1 MHLFRS
7 EFILGIFVMLNSKIS
22 ISITTVSLA
31 KRNLV
36 KHFNMPMYTEESRT
50 TIYLQKYQSLELP
63 TLCSLVFNELQIKEI
78 LIILISIYLSTYLYI
93 IEIYLSYHYRVF
105 LIFINSY
112 KLIYEI
118 RRFKFVLMEIQCY
131 LNVPSSLLV
140 S

>member
-63 TLCSLVFNELQIKEI
+63 TLCSLVFNDLQIKEI

-118 RRFKFVLMEIQCY
+118 
-131 LNVPSSLLV
+131 
-140 S
+140 